1 MNAMS
6 IPNEAL
12 HAQALE
18 MEMEWLAT
26 VINARLLQHFEQKP
40 DAPLVPAPVPPT
52 ESAWSSLLSEGD
64 FAQPERLVLALAL
77 APHLRPEILDV
88 LFVQNQN
95 LNRGFTEFGGL
106 KGIAYGGFIPTGET
120 AAFLV
125 AGASLHKRLELM
137 RILGPEHPFSRRN
150 ILNLAPPEKGEPAL
164 RGRLAISDEWLK
176 RLCGSTA
183 VKPNLSSEFPA
194 ALCTTPLGFEQLVV
208 DAHIQDQLQFLLSW
222 NQRNEEWMHT
232 VAGLAQHKRG
242 LVALLHGPAGVGKT
256 FSATLLGKQSRADV
270 YKVDLRHMG
279 GGDTAQVQSGLA
291 RLFDMAT
298 ARRWILLFENSDV
311 LLENTSSATQAS
323 NVACLRHH
331 LKGFAGLALLESRR
345 PLDAESAHMDPVD
358 MAIKFEWPDYG
369 QRLQLWR
376 AHLPEDRAGGY
387 IRMEDL
393 AQCFKF
399 TGAQIADVVY
409 RASLKAAQRHDPLVY
424 ASDLR
429 ECAAGIARF

>member
-1 MNAMS
+1 MS

-18 MEMEWLAT
+18 MELEWLAT
-26 VINARLLQHFEQKP
+26 VINARLLQHFEQTP
-40 DAPLVPAPVPPT
+40 DAPLVPAPVHPSG
-52 ESAWSSLLSEGD
+52 SALGSLLSEGA

-77 APHLRPEILDV
+77 APHLRPEVLDV

-106 KGIAYGGFIPTGET
+106 KGIAHGGFIPTGET
-120 AAFLV
+120 AAFLI

-137 RILGPEHPFSRRN
+137 RILGSEHQFSRRN
-150 ILNLAPPEKGEPAL
+150 ILNLGTPENGEPVFS
-164 RGRLAISDEWLK
+164 GRLAISDEWLK
-176 RLCGSTA
+176 RLCGGTA
-183 VKPNLSSEFPA
+183 VKPDLGSEFPA

-208 DAHIQDQLQFLLSW
+208 DAHIQEQLQFLLSW
-222 NQRNEEWMHT
+222 SQRNEEWMHT
-232 VAGLAQHKRG
+232 VDCLAQHKRG
-242 LVALLHGPAGVGKT
+242 LVASLHGPAGVGKT
-256 FSATLLGKQSRADV
+256 LSATLLGKQSLADV

-298 ARRWILLFENSDV
+298 ARRWILLLENADV
-311 LLENTSSATQAS
+311 LLENTGSATQAS

-358 MAIKFEWPDYG
+358 VVVKFEWPDYG
-369 QRLQLWR
+369 QRLQLWQ
-376 AHLPEDRAGGY
+376 AHLPEEKVGGY
-387 IRMEDL
+387 VRMEDL

-399 TGAQIADVVY
+399 TGSQIADVVY
-409 RASLKAAQRHDPLVY
+409 RASLKTAQRHDSLVY
-424 ASDLR
+424 ASDLK